1 MTEAQRQAVRTRFA
15 RDVAT
20 LTNALVFGIRP
31 AADDAAMALDFI
43 NGLIKAAGPSDEFA
57 HQLYAISYDI
67 PFAEKETN

>member
-31 AADDAAMALDFI
+31 GPEDKALALDFV
-43 NGLIKAAGPSDEFA
+43 NGAIKACGQSDE
-57 HQLYAISYDI
+57 
-67 PFAEKETN
+67 